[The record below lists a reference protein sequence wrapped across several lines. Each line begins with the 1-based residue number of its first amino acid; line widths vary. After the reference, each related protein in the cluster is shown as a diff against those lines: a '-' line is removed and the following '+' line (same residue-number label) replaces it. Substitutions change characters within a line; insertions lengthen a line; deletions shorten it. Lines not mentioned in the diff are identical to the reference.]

1 MNTVKEVERAL
12 LGVVA
17 NFEYFKS
24 QLPELKTKHLKKLA
38 LLHTQKIIHFFESEN
53 YSIKIGTKDY
63 GEGRFSVQQV
73 ADTRIELGCQSYV
86 II

>member
-38 LLHTQKIIHFFESEN
+38 LLHKQKIIPL
-53 YSIKIGTKDY
+53 K
-63 GEGRFSVQQV
+63 
-73 ADTRIELGCQSYV
+73 
-86 II
+86 